1 MAYFQFLGT
10 GPSTPITD
18 ASGRN
23 YRRRSSA
30 LMQHIA
36 TYALIDVTHD
46 FEEQIDRALTVT
58 GAMVSNGSRDAA
70 GGLTTLDR
78 WSEHR
83 VGLYVTDKLW
93 EELNARYGPFT
104 KIEHERVTVGRPKEF
119 GDLHL
124 TAFALPSGTS
134 ENGRANFG
142 YHFDTG
148 KRKVTY
154 ASDFKDIPSAS
165 AKYFTGNDLLIVDA
179 AGWDK
184 DLPTHRGA
192 LNHLHEYIAGEN
204 ERIVF
209 THLGRSAP
217 PHSLAE
223 NTIKQLANAASI
235 AYDFMKVPL
244 GR

>member
-46 FEEQIDRALTVT
+46 FEEQVDRALTVT
-58 GAMVSNGSRDAA
+58 AAMVTNGSRDAA

-78 WSEHR
+78 WAEHR
-83 VGLYVTDKLW
+83 VDLYATDELW
-93 EELNARYGPFT
+93 EELNVRYGPFE
-104 KIEHERVTVGRPKEF
+104 KIDHQRVTAGRAKEV

-124 TAFALPSGTS
+124 TAFALPNGAS

-154 ASDFKDIPSAS
+154 ASDFKDIPPESE
-165 AKYFTGNDLLIVDA
+165 KYFTGNDLLIVDA

-192 LNHLHEYIAGEN
+192 INRLPEYIAGNN

-223 NTIKQLANAASI
+223 NTVQQLTSAASV